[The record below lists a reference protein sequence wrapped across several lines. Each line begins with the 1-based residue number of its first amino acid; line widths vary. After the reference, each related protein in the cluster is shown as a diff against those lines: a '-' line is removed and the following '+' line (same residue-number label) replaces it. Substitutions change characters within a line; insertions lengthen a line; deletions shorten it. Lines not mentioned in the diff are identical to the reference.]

1 MEESVQTDSIRMA
14 GRDVDKAR
22 LLINTFLESYIETG
36 HWTDRLKDRSDD
48 VTQNF
53 GEIVAAL
60 QFQDI
65 TKQRVEHVKDALI
78 SLNQHLE
85 KFTQRQDLDKEAE
98 VSRLFSCICQL
109 QHDQL
114 TIAVRE
120 FVAAANNLSENFQ
133 GMAVSVVCMA
143 DDTRELVRATEA
155 GCDNR
160 FAAVLEVL
168 QSIAGHLEKTSN
180 THDLSGH
187 NLNEV
192 NTGIQQVSGL
202 VEEVEYI
209 GEEMQLLAINAA
221 ICAAHA
227 QLKGAGLDV
236 IAQNI
241 QLVAEEA
248 CRHALTLAKKCG
260 TITEHAR
267 HLQDVEQE
275 TSASSGNVEKLLQEA
290 QERMANL
297 DDSCLSLADLAG
309 RVGRDA
315 TGLSEEV
322 SSIVHTIDIGEIFQ
336 GELTPVL
343 EKLDA
348 MSRWAGQDTSNV
360 DSASLE
366 ILFDE
371 LELCY
376 TMASERK
383 LHQSFLDSQL
393 LNESVDSI
401 EEDEWAE
408 NRQHGLGDN
417 VDLF

>member
-1 MEESVQTDSIRMA
+1 
-14 GRDVDKAR
+14 
-22 LLINTFLESYIETG
+22 
-36 HWTDRLKDRSDD
+36 
-48 VTQNF
+48 
-53 GEIVAAL
+53 
-60 QFQDI
+60 
-65 TKQRVEHVKDALI
+65 
-78 SLNQHLE
+78 
-85 KFTQRQDLDKEAE
+85 
-98 VSRLFSCICQL
+98 
-109 QHDQL
+109 
-114 TIAVRE
+114 
-120 FVAAANNLSENFQ
+120 
-133 GMAVSVVCMA
+133 
-143 DDTRELVRATEA
+143 
-155 GCDNR
+155 
-160 FAAVLEVL
+160 
-168 QSIAGHLEKTSN
+168 
-180 THDLSGH
+180 
-187 NLNEV
+187 
-192 NTGIQQVSGL
+192 
-202 VEEVEYI
+202 
-209 GEEMQLLAINAA
+209 
-221 ICAAHA
+221 
-227 QLKGAGLDV
+227 DV

-248 CRHALTLAKKCG
+248 CRHALTLAKKCE

-275 TSASSGNVEKLLQEA
+275 TNASSGNVGKLLQEA

-297 DDSCLSLADLAG
+297 DISCLSLADLAG

-336 GELTPVL
+336 GELTLVL

-360 DSASLE
+360 DHASLE

-376 TMASERK
+376 TMASEHK

-393 LNESVDSI
+393 LDASVDLI
-401 EEDEWAE
+401 EKDEWAE